1 MSAKRKSNKTRIASK
16 KPAVARSKKLQPDV
30 PVAVL
35 AGLGLLVT
43 GYLAWTSGIG
53 GSPAFCA
60 EGSGCDVVQSSRYST
75 LFGLPVALW
84 GFGLYA
90 LIAWTAT
97 TLPPRVTRWRRLA
110 WLSTLGLAISL
121 YLTVT
126 GWIALDA
133 WCAWCMTSQVI
144 MLVLFGLVM
153 LKRPESAPGMPPLV
167 FARNLVIVT
176 GVSVAA
182 LGAWQNGL
190 LQPPENPR
198 LKALAEH
205 LEATGARYYGAFWCP
220 SCQDQRRL
228 FGRSADRLPYVECS
242 PNGRQG
248 VVAFACVSADISGY
262 PTWIINGRRYQ
273 QVLSPDE
280 LARYSGFEYAKDD
293 A

>member
-1 MSAKRKSNKTRIASK
+1 MSAKRKSTKARTAPK
-16 KPAVARSKKLQPDV
+16 KSAATPGRKLEPDV

-35 AGLGLLVT
+35 AALGLLVT

-53 GSPAFCA
+53 DSPAFCA

-75 LFGLPVALW
+75 LLGLPVALW

-97 TLPPRVTRWRRLA
+97 TLPPRLSRWRRLA

-126 GWIALDA
+126 GWVALDA

-144 MLVLFGLVM
+144 MIALFGAVL
-153 LKRPESAPGMPPLV
+153 LRRPESAPGMSPMV
-167 FARNLVIVT
+167 FARNLVLVT
-176 GVSVAA
+176 AVVVAG

-205 LEATGARYYGAFWCP
+205 LEESGALYYGAFWCP
-220 SCQDQRRL
+220 TCQDQRRL

-242 PNGRQG
+242 PNGRGG
-248 VVAFACVSADISGY
+248 VVAFECVSAGIAAY

-273 QVLSPDE
+273 ELLTPDE
-280 LARYSGFEYAKDD
+280 LARYSGFEYREGDS
-293 A
+293 